1 MKKALATIL
10 ALVMALG
17 VTTAAWADGEVAE
30 ITKDGATTKYA
41 TLAEAITAAADGDT
55 IKLLANVEA
64 SNYTEIRKAL
74 TIDFNGCT
82 MTSTDGGFDVYSN
95 LTLKNGTLNA
105 LKWGAWVQSGA
116 KLVVAEDMTIN
127 TTSTDGN
134 KGGITVQNSGSEVTV
149 YGKVKA
155 AGGAAI
161 SGIGNASD
169 GGVIINIEEGAEVTC
184 TNPDGLGVYYPNTAK
199 LNIKG
204 GTITGASGVYVKS
217 GAVSVT
223 GGKIVAT
230 GAKVDYQYYGNGGH
244 STGEALVIDKCNYP
258 GGDPT
263 VSITGGT
270 FTSTNAKAVGSYV
283 GNGAAEPVTAFVT
296 GGTFSSDVSNY
307 TAGDTPVAFK
317 FNEDG
322 YNEDGYYVGEET
334 IQNVASSL
342 SAGDRL
348 TIKKGTVELRNVPA
362 GVTVF
367 PGAGTVVVNGKDI
380 SGNLYTDGYTVPA
393 RYYYYNST
401 TTTTD
406 TKTDGTKGSPKTFD
420 AGIALYVGMALTSVA
435 GAAFA
440 VKKRED

>member
-1 MKKALATIL
+1 MKKVLATVL

-17 VTTAAWADGEVAE
+17 LTTAAWADGVTCEGGESCAHKAA
-30 ITKDGATTKYA
+30 IGNTHYN
-41 TLAEAITAAADGDT
+41 TLADAITAAADGDT

-95 LTLKNGTLNA
+95 LTLKNGTLNT

-149 YGKVKA
+149 YGKVMA

-217 GAVSVT
+217 GAVSIT

-258 GGDPT
+258 GGNPT

-283 GNGAAEPVTAFVT
+283 GNGAAEPVTAFVS
-296 GGTFSSDVSNY
+296 GGTFSTDVTEYLAEGKILQKNGDTY
-307 TAGDTPVAFK
+307 TAVTNSGITSGTYTAKPTVP
-317 FNEDG
+317 DG
-322 YNEDGYYVGEET
+322 YKVVENTDGT
-334 IQNVASSL
+334 F
-342 SAGDRL
+342 
-348 TIKKGTVELRNVPA
+348 TVEKV
-362 GVTVF
+362 G
-367 PGAGTVVVNGKDI
+367 G
-380 SGNLYTDGYTVPA
+380 
-393 RYYYYNST
+393 YYYYQP
-401 TTTTD
+401 TTD
-406 TKTDGTKGSPKTFD
+406 TKADGTKGSPKTFD
-420 AGIALYVGMALTSVA
+420 AGVGIYAVTAVLSVTGMAWTA
-435 GAAFA
+435 
-440 VKKRED
+440 KKRGN